1 MREAPSPP
9 RATALYRELVRL
21 GEATVGRLRDGDD
34 AGLSSAMDERDALL
48 AAIARTSVS
57 PLEAPEIAAAI
68 RRVLALDEEMLAL
81 IDVLQAQVSQKL
93 AKIAASRAALG
104 TYRSAPPA
112 SAAYIER
119 MG

>member
-1 MREAPSPP
+1 VREAPSPP

-21 GEATVGRLRDGDD
+21 GEATVGRLREGDE
-34 AGLSSAMDERDALL
+34 AGLPSAMDERDALL

-68 RRVLALDEEMLAL
+68 RRVLALDQEMLAL
-81 IDVLQAQVSQKL
+81 IEGLQAQMSQTL

-104 TYRSAPPA
+104 SYRAAPPG

-119 MG
+119 LG